1 MKITD
6 YKTQKNDK
14 RISVFIDGQYMFS
27 VTKDN
32 FILNN
37 LYIGKELSKDEIIN
51 IEQEDEKERAFSYIL
66 YQLGFGAKTEKEL
79 IRKMNT
85 QKYSQDS
92 QEFALNK
99 AKEYRYVND
108 EEYCE
113 NFIEQHKNLSGWG
126 EQKIIS
132 NLLTKG
138 ISKEL
143 IKTKIEEFYSY
154 DEIFNNAY
162 KCAIKKY
169 EILKNKEMD
178 KYKLKQKLYMFL
190 SGRGYNYEII
200 SEVLEKILN

>member
-27 VTKDN
+27 VTNDN

-92 QEFALNK
+92 QDFALNK

>member
-27 VTKDN
+27 VTNDN

-92 QEFALNK
+92 QDFALNR

>member
-6 YKTQKNDK
+6 YQIQKNDK
-14 RISVFIDGQYMFS
+14 RVSIFIDEQYMFS

-37 LYIGKELSKDEIIN
+37 LSIGKELTKDEIIS
-51 IEQEDEKERAFSYIL
+51 IEQEDEKERAFSYVL

-79 IRKMNT
+79 IRKMDS
-85 QKYSQDS
+85 QKYSEDS
-92 QEFALNK
+92 QYFALNK
-99 AKEYRYVND
+99 AKEYGYVND

-138 ISKEL
+138 ISKEM
-143 IKTKIEEFYSY
+143 IKIKIDELYSY
-154 DEIFNNAY
+154 DEVFNNAY

-169 EILKNKEMD
+169 EVLKNKETD
-178 KYKLKQKLYMFL
+178 NYKLKQKLYMFL
-190 SGRGYNYEII
+190 SSRGYNYDVIAD
-200 SEVLEKILN
+200 VLNKILN

>member
-14 RISVFIDGQYMFS
+14 RISVFIDEQYMFS
-27 VTKDN
+27 VTNDN

-85 QKYSQDS
+85 QNYSQDS
-92 QEFALNK
+92 QDFALNK

>member
-27 VTKDN
+27 VTNDN

>member
-27 VTKDN
+27 VTNDN

-37 LYIGKELSKDEIIN
+37 LYIGKELSKDEIVN

-85 QKYSQDS
+85 QNYSQDS
-92 QEFALNK
+92 QDFALNK

-143 IKTKIEEFYSY
+143 IKTKIEEFYPY